1 MRSSSI
7 GHRPAGARSLSLLIP
22 CRVSA
27 SALQVKVSSSI
38 PHPLSLSLPLPLP
51 LLHTPISATHRSS
64 YTTPTTPTNSTP
76 NTPHLPHT
84 PLTPMGRRK
93 IEIQPITVRT
103 NTHHHSRPN
112 PIFNPTPD
120 PIFSSLT
127 PFSWPFIART
137 QSLCH
142 FFEGLSLFLCSILLA
157 FLAYPRISLFQSHS
171 NPPLSYTHS
180 FSLSSARM
188 ASSKKP
194 TSSASSAQSTLPSS
208 SLVRSLPTDL

>member
-1 MRSSSI
+1 MSAASVHSLSVSASLSPPRLSVFERALRSSSI

-93 IEIQPITVRT
+93 IEIQPITVRP

-120 PIFSSLT
+120 RYIQLAYALFLAIHST
-127 PFSWPFIART
+127 NAIA
-137 QSLCH
+137 
-142 FFEGLSLFLCSILLA
+142 LSLF
-157 FLAYPRISLFQSHS
+157 
-171 NPPLSYTHS
+171 
-180 FSLSSARM
+180 
-188 ASSKKP
+188 
-194 TSSASSAQSTLPSS
+194 
-208 SLVRSLPTDL
+208 